1 MTPLTKEEQ
10 AMILK
15 AWYTMWA
22 DPHVIA
28 AGAAGPGAY
37 APHTPPDPPEE
48 RMIKLSPPDL
58 VPLSTEEAVLALVE
72 VGHFQSKSEMVDAL
86 RRRGIVFARDA

>member
-22 DPHVIA
+22 DPHVIT
-28 AGAAGPGAY
+28 GPGAY

-86 RRRGIVFARDA
+86 RRRGIVLARDA